1 MLGRLYHIVV
11 AVVAVSLVLAIVL
24 GALIVVIQGLLFE
37 FLDLDVWTPVA
48 ETLAPLMEDLAALGR
63 ALWAWAGELWAWA
76 EALWED
82 AMDAL
87 NGEESTPAEESGQD

>member
-24 GALIVVIQGLLFE
+24 GALFVVIQGLLLE
-37 FLDLDVWTPVA
+37 FLDLDIWTPVA
-48 ETLAPLMEDLAALGR
+48 ETLAPLIDDLAAMGR
-63 ALWAWAGELWAWA
+63 ALWAWAGDLWAWA
-76 EALWED
+76 EALWEG

-87 NGEESTPAEESGQD
+87 NSEEPTPPEGGGED